1 MADEVILL
9 DYWPS
14 MFGMRTTKI
23 ALAEK
28 GVAYEY
34 KETDPWAKTSLLTET
49 NPVHKKI
56 PVLIHKGKRICG
68 SLIQLEYIDEV
79 WSDTYPMLPSD
90 PYQKAQARF
99 WGDFID
105 KKFYDPSW
113 KVWGTT
119 GEEQV
124 KAKKELLEHFKTLE
138 TELGDK
144 TYYGGDV
151 FGFVDIALMGYY
163 SWFKAIEKFGEFS
176 IEAEFPVLSQWTKR
190 CLERESVVHS
200 IADSDK
206 IIEYAYVL
214 RRKLGAE

>member
-14 MFGMRTTKI
+14 MFGMGTTKI

-34 KETDPWAKTSLLTET
+34 KETDPRAKTSLLIET
-49 NPVHKKI
+49 NPIHKKI
-56 PVLIHKGKRICG
+56 PVLIHKGKQICEP
-68 SLIQLEYIDEV
+68 LIQLEYIDE
-79 WSDTYPMLPSD
+79 
-90 PYQKAQARF
+90 
-99 WGDFID
+99 
-105 KKFYDPSW
+105 FYDPSW

-124 KAKKELLEHFKTLE
+124 TAKKELLEHFKTLE

-176 IEAEFPVLSQWTKR
+176 IEAEFPKLTQWTKR
-190 CLERESVVHS
+190 CLERESVVMS

-206 IIEYAYVL
+206 IVEYAYVL

>member
-14 MFGMRTTKI
+14 MFRMSTAKI

-34 KETDPWAKTSLLTET
+34 KETEPWVKTSLPIEM
-49 NPVHKKI
+49 NPIHKKI
-56 PVLIHKGKRICG
+56 PALIHNGKPIYE

-79 WSDTYPMLPSD
+79 WFDTYPMLPSD

-105 KKFYDPSW
+105 KKFYDPAW
-113 KVWGTT
+113 KVWGTA

-124 KAKKELLEHFKTLE
+124 TAKKELLEHFKTLE

-151 FGFVDIALMGYY
+151 FGFVDIALMGFYG
-163 SWFKAIEKFGEFS
+163 WFKAIEKFGEFS
-176 IEAEFPVLSQWTKR
+176 IEAEFPKLSRWTMR
-190 CLERESVVHS
+190 CLERESVVNS

-206 IIEYAYVL
+206 IIEYASVL
-214 RRKLGAE
+214 RKKFGAE

>member
-14 MFGMRTTKI
+14 MFGMRTKM

-28 GVAYEY
+28 GVSYEY
-34 KETDPWAKTSLLTET
+34 IETDPWIKTPLLIEM
-49 NPVHKKI
+49 NPIHKKI
-56 PVLIHKGKRICG
+56 PVLIHKGKPICE

-79 WSDTYPMLPSD
+79 WPGTYPMLPSD

-99 WGDFID
+99 WADFID

-113 KVWGTT
+113 KVWGAK

-124 KAKKELLEHFKTLE
+124 AAKKELLEHFKTLE

-144 TYYGGDV
+144 TYYGGEV
-151 FGFVDIALMGYY
+151 FGFLDIALMGYY
-163 SWFKAIEKFGEFS
+163 SWFKAMEKFGEFS
-176 IEAEFPVLSQWTKR
+176 IETEFPKLTEWTKR
-190 CLERESVVHS
+190 CLERESVVK
-200 IADSDK
+200 ALTDSDK

-214 RRKLGAE
+214 RKKFGAE